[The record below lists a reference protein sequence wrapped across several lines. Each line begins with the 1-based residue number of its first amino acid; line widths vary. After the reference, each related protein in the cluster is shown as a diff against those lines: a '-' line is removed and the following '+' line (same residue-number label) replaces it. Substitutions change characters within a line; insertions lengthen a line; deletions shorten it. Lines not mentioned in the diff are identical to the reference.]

1 MFRLLYRA
9 PGYLFF
15 VVCVFVFSA
24 AVVAIMKLPV
34 ATSSAVAVG
43 AGLAA
48 VAHLANENADNTA
61 KLGSA
66 GGCEGWWIGSLVGLL
81 MAGWQDYWVRNG

>member
-1 MFRLLYRA
+1 MFRLLYRS

-15 VVCVFVFSA
+15 VVCVFVSSA

-34 ATSSAVAVG
+34 ATSSPALIEVTLSAVFI
-43 AGLAA
+43 
-48 VAHLANENADNTA
+48 LANENAENTA

-66 GGCEGWWIGSLVGLL
+66 GGCEGWWIGTWEGLL